1 MHALAPKRCA
11 SLILADTFAA
21 HPDGQGIHDRSIA
34 ASADLRALAEARVDF
49 LLAQPADPAVRAE
62 VVEVMAA
69 IDPAAYRVGVEAV
82 WLADQSD
89 RVRAIRVPTAVICGA
104 LDRATPPALSEALAA
119 AIAHSELTI
128 IDGAGHLSNL
138 ERPVEFNRA
147 VDRFLARV
155 EQKN

>member
-1 MHALAPKRCA
+1 
-11 SLILADTFAA
+11 
-21 HPDGQGIHDRSIA
+21 
-34 ASADLRALAEARVDF
+34 
-49 LLAQPADPAVRAE
+49 
-62 VVEVMAA
+62 
-69 IDPAAYRVGVEAV
+69 
-82 WLADQSD
+82 
-89 RVRAIRVPTAVICGA
+89 
-104 LDRATPPALSEALAA
+104 LSEALAA